1 MFLCKLCNRSGD
13 MVCSSFSH
21 DLNNASDWLAEVTM
35 CSGHV
40 NKWNGLGGNSS
51 SGRIFTLA
59 SIMLDSKK
67 IIVFTSYACRYIH
80 TGTHMQG
87 KTDRR
92 THTHTY
98 TPYPFIFLKH
108 SNNRNLCLPKNFTM
122 NTGPWWNP
130 SICSC
135 SRNATISTVVP
146 STVNSSFLGLRTACS
161 GSSSKFLTSTNTE
174 VITVKLISVHLT
186 TRVNVIYIT
195 VTCYYINADLK
206 SEQIAT
212 GLLLVSAS
220 RNNFII

>member
-1 MFLCKLCNRSGD
+1 

-67 IIVFTSYACRYIH
+67 IILFTYYACRHVHRY
-80 TGTHMQG
+80 THVQG
-87 KTDRR
+87 HNIC
-92 THTHTY
+92 THTHTH

-108 SNNRNLCLPKNFTM
+108 SNNRNLCLPKNFTI

-146 STVNSSFLGLRTACS
+146 STVSSSLLGLRTACS

-174 VITVKLISVHLT
+174 VITEKLKNVHLT

-195 VTCYYINADLK
+195 VICYYINTDLK

>member
-13 MVCSSFSH
+13 IVCSSFSH

-67 IIVFTSYACRYIH
+67 IILFTYYCMQIYTYRY
-80 TGTHMQG
+80 TRVGKDTHS
-87 KTDRR
+87 
-92 THTHTY
+92 H

-146 STVNSSFLGLRTACS
+146 STVSSSLLGLRTACS
-161 GSSSKFLTSTNTE
+161 GSSSKFLTYKNDHR
-174 VITVKLISVHLT
+174 KAQKCPLG
-186 TRVNVIYIT
+186 Y
-195 VTCYYINADLK
+195 
-206 SEQIAT
+206 
-212 GLLLVSAS
+212 
-220 RNNFII
+220 